1 MSDHA
6 VVTSSDIAR
15 LTGVGRATVSNWR
28 RRHADFPTPTGG
40 SDTSPT
46 FSLGAVESWLR
57 EKGKLPEFPLRE
69 RVWRLLESAAP
80 DTPLADRLALAGLF
94 LLYVKRSAEPRDP
107 NPYGLRPHPLAK
119 LSCWPSPADLPD
131 DQLAAALPEV
141 LSAIAPQLSDSRGM
155 GGQDLMWR
163 VIPHSLNVT
172 LIPALRMAAEL
183 AAQDG
188 EQETFDYLCSRYLQ
202 TQGRPLNETAPQ
214 LADLL
219 VDLVSP
225 GNSRH
230 VLDPSCGT
238 GELLLAAARAA
249 QIRAE
254 AEPNSGTRRPEP
266 RPLPIGVELDIPIA
280 RITALRLAYYPV
292 GTDMYNRP
300 TRGHSMY
307 VGDGVKDD
315 PHPGGLFRAVVSK
328 PPFNQPDRWDGYLFF
343 DRRWKH
349 GHPPKTEPELTWVQN
364 AIAHLEPGSYAAM
377 ILPPAVA
384 SRAAGRRIRWSLVSS
399 GALRAVVALPAGA
412 AAPYGIGLHIWL
424 LRRPPESGKAPR
436 DVLFVDASAHKRD
449 RKTDEDRID
458 WPALCATVSDAW
470 TAFVHSPERY
480 ADLAG
485 ARQAVKA
492 TDLLDDVV
500 DLTPTRHIDP
510 PAEGGEGTIEQL
522 LQGHAE
528 VSALLR
534 SLAPAL
540 PSPTADLSEGP
551 TQGWA
556 TTTVADLARNG
567 NLGILRGPTGTSWS
581 GKNGQASSNADGE
594 RALTLDDVLAGVP
607 PTGIA
612 PMGIP
617 DGSRVELLAGDVVV
631 PTLALAGSATTVI
644 PEASGALLGPNL
656 CALRVNPAVLDPWFL
671 AGFLADTGNVR
682 RASSG
687 SSVVRVDTKRLQ
699 VPLLPLADQQRYG
712 RAFRDL
718 AMFNNQ
724 LRRAAD
730 DGGQYSR
737 TLAQALTTGALQPG
751 TLEDPDG

>member
-1 MSDHA
+1 MSDHT

-15 LTGVGRATVSNWR
+15 LAGVGRATVSNWR

-46 FSLGAVESWLR
+46 FSLATVESWLR
-57 EKGKLPEFPLRE
+57 ERGRLPELPLRE
-69 RVWRLLESAAP
+69 RVWRLLQSADP

-107 NPYGLRPHPLAK
+107 DPYGLRPHPLTQ
-119 LSCWPSPADLPD
+119 LSGWPSSAALPD

-141 LSAIAPQLSDSRGM
+141 LSAIAPQLSDSRGV
-155 GGQDLMWR
+155 GGKDLMR
-163 VIPHSLNVT
+163 QVIPHSLSVT
-172 LIPALRMAAEL
+172 LIPTLRAAAEL
-183 AAQDG
+183 AGQDC

-219 VDLVSP
+219 VDLVNP
-225 GNSRH
+225 GNSRYI
-230 VLDPSCGT
+230 LDPSCGT

-249 QIRAE
+249 QIQAE
-254 AEPNSGTRRPEP
+254 AEPDSGTRRPEP

-328 PPFNQPDRWDGYLFF
+328 PPFNQPDRWDSYLFF

-364 AIAHLEPGSYAAM
+364 AIAHLEPGAYAAM

-399 GALRAVVALPAGA
+399 GTLRAVAALPAGA
-412 AAPYGIGLHIWL
+412 AAPHGIGLHIWL
-424 LRRPPESGKAPR
+424 LQRPPESGNVPR
-436 DVLFVDASAHKRD
+436 EVLFVDASAHKRD
-449 RKTDEDRID
+449 RKTDEDRIN
-458 WPALCATVSDAW
+458 WPALRATVTDAW
-470 TAFVHSPERY
+470 MSFVHSTDRY

-485 ARQAVKA
+485 VRQVVKT

-522 LQGHAE
+522 LQDHAE
-528 VSALLR
+528 VSALLQ

-540 PSPTADLSEGP
+540 PSLTADLSEGP

-581 GKNGQASSNADGE
+581 GKNGQAAGDADSE

-617 DGSRVELLAGDVVV
+617 DESRVELLAGDVVV
-631 PTLALAGSATTVI
+631 PTLALAGGATTVI
-644 PEASGALLGPNL
+644 TEASGALLGPNL
-656 CALRVNPAVLDPWFL
+656 CALRVNPMVLDPWFL
-671 AGFLADTGNVR
+671 AGFLSDTGNIR

-687 SSVVRVDTKRLQ
+687 SSVVRVDMKRLQ
-699 VPLLPLADQQRYG
+699 VPLLSLAEQQHYG

-718 AMFNNQ
+718 AAFRDQ

-730 DGGQYSR
+730 DGGRYSR
-737 TLAQALTTGALQPG
+737 TLAQALTTGALQPAP
-751 TLEDPDG
+751 LEDPNG

>member
-15 LTGVGRATVSNWR
+15 LAGVGRATVSNWR

-46 FSLGAVESWLR
+46 FSLATVESWLR
-57 EKGKLPEFPLRE
+57 ERGKLPELPLRE
-69 RVWRLLESAAP
+69 RVWRLLQSADP
-80 DTPLADRLALAGLF
+80 GTPLADRLALVGLF
-94 LLYVKRSAEPRDP
+94 LLYVKHSAEPRDP
-107 NPYGLRPHPLAK
+107 DPYGLRPHPLAQ
-119 LSCWPSPADLPD
+119 LSGWPSSAALPD

-141 LSAIAPQLSDSRGM
+141 LSAIAPQLSDSRGI
-155 GGQDLMWR
+155 GGKDLMR
-163 VIPHSLNVT
+163 QVIPHSLSVT
-172 LIPALRMAAEL
+172 LIPTLRAAAEL
-183 AAQDG
+183 ASQDR

-219 VDLVSP
+219 VDLVNP
-225 GNSRH
+225 GNSRYI
-230 VLDPSCGT
+230 LDPSCGT

-254 AEPNSGTRRPEP
+254 AEPDSGARRPEP

-292 GTDMYNRP
+292 GTDMHNRP

-364 AIAHLEPGSYAAM
+364 AIAHLEPGAYAAM
-377 ILPPAVA
+377 VLPPAVA

-399 GALRAVVALPAGA
+399 GALRAVAALPAGA
-412 AAPYGIGLHIWL
+412 AAPHGIGLHIWL
-424 LRRPPESGKAPR
+424 LQRPPESGNVPR
-436 DVLFVDASAHKRD
+436 EVLFVDASAHKRD

-458 WPALCATVSDAW
+458 WLALRATVTDAW
-470 TAFVHSPERY
+470 MSFVHSTKRY

-485 ARQAVKA
+485 VCQVVKT

-522 LQGHAE
+522 LQDHAE
-528 VSALLR
+528 VSALLQ

-540 PSPTADLSEGP
+540 PSLTADLSEGP

-581 GKNGQASSNADGE
+581 GKNGQVAGDADGE

-617 DGSRVELLAGDVVV
+617 DESRVELLAGDVVV
-631 PTLALAGSATTVI
+631 PTLALAGGATAVI
-644 PEASGALLGPNL
+644 TEASGALLGPNL
-656 CALRVNPAVLDPWFL
+656 CALRVNPLVLDPWFL
-671 AGFLADTGNVR
+671 AGFLSDTGNVR
-682 RASSG
+682 RASFG
-687 SSVVRVDTKRLQ
+687 SSVVRVDMKRLQ
-699 VPLLPLADQQRYG
+699 VPLLSLAEQQHYG

-718 AMFNNQ
+718 VAFRDQ

-730 DGGQYSR
+730 DGGRYSR
-737 TLAQALTTGALQPG
+737 TLAQALTTGALQPAP
-751 TLEDPDG
+751 LEDPNG